1 MYTNCSGDNMKQNI
15 IFKRLMAFMIDMLIV
30 SLIVSL
36 VLTGKD
42 TSINEKRSREL
53 MKVINDYSSE
63 KITMDEYLD
72 KYSGILYE
80 INEDNYNENVVYLIV
95 SIGYFLVFQY
105 LNKGATIGKSL
116 MKIRIVAKK
125 KKTVSLWQLLIRVSL
140 VNEILAMV
148 LLLLLVKTSSGIP
161 FLIGYGLVS
170 LARNII
176 VVVCGIVMFIRKDNK
191 GIHDII
197 SDSEVIYDK

>member
-1 MYTNCSGDNMKQNI
+1 MKQNI